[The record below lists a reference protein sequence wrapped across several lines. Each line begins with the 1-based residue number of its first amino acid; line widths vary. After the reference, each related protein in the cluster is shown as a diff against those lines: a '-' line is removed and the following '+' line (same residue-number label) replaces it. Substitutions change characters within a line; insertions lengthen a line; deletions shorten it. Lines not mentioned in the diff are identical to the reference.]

1 MDLFYRTIASR
12 WIEVA
17 RVEEESVSPG
27 TEYDRLTADAKDFQ
41 IIVIDSFAKL
51 GRNVNELIANIRK
64 VGLPI
69 YSLKEGLLYIDG
81 EERVIQSNT
90 VQPGIDST

>member
-1 MDLFYRTIASR
+1 MDLFYRTIAGR
-12 WIEVA
+12 WREVV

-27 TEYDRLTADAKDFQ
+27 AEYDRLAAGAKDFQ

-64 VGLPI
+64 AGLPV

-81 EERVIQSNT
+81 EERAIQSNT
-90 VQPGIDST
+90 VQPGIDNT

>member
-1 MDLFYRTIASR
+1 M
-12 WIEVA
+12 
-17 RVEEESVSPG
+17 
-27 TEYDRLTADAKDFQ
+27 KDFQ

-51 GRNVNELIANIRK
+51 GKNANELIANIRK
-64 VGLPI
+64 AGLPI

-81 EERVIQSNT
+81 EERIIQSNT